1 MLLRAKFS
9 ISASTSNLNHD
20 VRGNPVNDMSW
31 KPPIFCQDE
40 TSEDRLSRLEAQ
52 RINQI
57 FCNFGNFF
65 SDGDENEYSEVHD
78 DDNTIFP
85 QQVNSY
91 YRSNRSKRTPENRSV
106 YDFPPESLQSVS
118 QASGRNVR
126 SMSINPPQ
134 FDRRQAQLP
143 SNNQNQ
149 EKPDK
154 VLNFFCNFAR
164 TTVDGIVLAT
174 SLKREGFAL
183 RAAKV

>member
-1 MLLRAKFS
+1 M
-9 ISASTSNLNHD
+9 
-20 VRGNPVNDMSW
+20 
-31 KPPIFCQDE
+31 
-40 TSEDRLSRLEAQ
+40 
-52 RINQI
+52 
-57 FCNFGNFF
+57 
-65 SDGDENEYSEVHD
+65 
-78 DDNTIFP
+78 
-85 QQVNSY
+85 
-91 YRSNRSKRTPENRSV
+91 

-174 SLKREGFAL
+174 LLKREGFAL